1 MLGLGWMAKSLIAM
15 FCLVPFILAIGFLG
29 RNYQV
34 RAEATMIWY
43 FFGIIIGAP
52 LVMWRLNIINGSDL
66 ALTVPHFAV
75 LLMGMVLGVASNI
88 LLVQAIPAAPNP
100 GLPMAFMN
108 TASVIAFVFA
118 PVLGILLPKY
128 FDQAKFDIYH
138 SAGTVLD
145 VELRLVKVLRQKN
158 TEHRSEH
165 ESDDGGR
172 VHERHRKTGVW
183 RGWNRLN
190 Q

>member
-1 MLGLGWMAKSLIAM
+1 MVLSLDFITHRKRTKRRKEVYMLGLSWAAKSLIATL
-15 FCLVPFILAIGFLG
+15 CLVPFILAIGFLG

-52 LVMWRLNIINGSDL
+52 LVMWRLDIINGSDL
-66 ALTVPHFAV
+66 ALTMPHFAV

-138 SAGTVLD
+138 FAGIVLTVVGISLIA
-145 VELRLVKVLRQKN
+145 LKR
-158 TEHRSEH
+158 
-165 ESDDGGR
+165 
-172 VHERHRKTGVW
+172 
-183 RGWNRLN
+183 
-190 Q
+190 